1 MNLKCFHCCQN
12 IEAKVLHMPIDF
24 KNEKYHCEG
33 NFCSIPCMKTYNLEL
48 NDSFKNVRFM
58 HINSLA
64 SKIGAETRFA
74 PRREELKE
82 FGGTL
87 SLKDFQN
94 KCGKKPTLKTTPP
107 MEVVKQNI
115 ESDHTLVRC
124 DSKPSIQQNEVK
136 NEPIRLQRN
145 KPLKNSQN
153 TLEKT
158 MGIFAST

>member
-1 MNLKCFHCCQN
+1 MILKCFHCCQN
-12 IEAKVLHMPIDF
+12 IEAEVLHMPIDY
-24 KNEKYHCEG
+24 KNEAYICEG

-48 NDSFKNVRFM
+48 NDTYKNVRFM

-64 SKIGAETRFA
+64 SKIGADTCFA

-87 SLKDFQN
+87 SSKDFQK
-94 KCGKKPTLKTTPP
+94 KCGKKPGFKITPP

-115 ESDHTLVRC
+115 ENDNNIVLC
-124 DSKPSIQQNEVK
+124 DSKTSLQDNEVR